1 MTTRRLSP
9 LLLLLVAAAL
19 GGCRADAGDAAAC
32 GEVGSSADC
41 ALKCGAVAAAPA
53 AAAPA
58 VAGIVFVGK
67 KDACECTRA
76 RIDASRRALDAVL
89 AARDALP
96 VRTLLVDTEAE
107 QVAPLQAQERFVVLP
122 AVYLLDGEGK
132 VLRMLQGEITEEQFA
147 RALAPADA

>member
-1 MTTRRLSP
+1 MRSRQLCSLV
-9 LLLLLVAAAL
+9 LLLAVAAL
-19 GGCRADAGDAAAC
+19 GGCRADAGDADAC

-58 VAGIVFVGK
+58 VASIVFVGK
-67 KDACECTRA
+67 RDACDCTRA
-76 RIDASRRALDAVL
+76 RIDASREALDAAL
-89 AARDALP
+89 AARAALP
-96 VRTLLVDTEAE
+96 VRTLRVDAEAE
-107 QVAPLQAQERFVVLP
+107 EVASLQAQQRFVVLP